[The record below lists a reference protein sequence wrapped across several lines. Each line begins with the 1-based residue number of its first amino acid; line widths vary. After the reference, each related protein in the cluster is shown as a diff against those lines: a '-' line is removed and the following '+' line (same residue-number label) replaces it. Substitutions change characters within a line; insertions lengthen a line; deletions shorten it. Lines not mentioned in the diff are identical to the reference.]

1 MRQSCRWVGEISPP
15 LHLHSKQSLL
25 CIKYSLWQRQHR
37 NHTLAVTL
45 TRLVNLYRGAIG
57 QLVQQSDKIGL
68 KIWRRQNLYVET
80 GKKCHMVIYFLIC
93 LALKNN
99 PPTVWTLFWHTK
111 TTQTTQKTTKSLL
124 RRPLTR
130 LSKTQLHKAN
140 VRPHSCHYQTTVPSF
155 SLLWRPATEHTP
167 NCVTASQLARELTA
181 TPHAERICLKTHPW
195 VPARHL

>member
-45 TRLVNLYRGAIG
+45 TCLVNLYRGAIG

-80 GKKCHMVIYFLIC
+80 EKKCHMVICSFNLSGSVNFI
-93 LALKNN
+93 LTHQDTSNN
-99 PPTVWTLFWHTK
+99 S
-111 TTQTTQKTTKSLL
+111 Q
-124 RRPLTR
+124 
-130 LSKTQLHKAN
+130 
-140 VRPHSCHYQTTVPSF
+140 
-155 SLLWRPATEHTP
+155 
-167 NCVTASQLARELTA
+167 NCQITAS
-181 TPHAERICLKTHPW
+181 TPLDTLIEDTTS
-195 VPARHL
+195 

>member
-45 TRLVNLYRGAIG
+45 TCLVNLYRGAIG

-80 GKKCHMVIYFLIC
+80 EKKMSHG
-93 LALKNN
+93 N
-99 PPTVWTLFWHTK
+99 LF
-111 TTQTTQKTTKSLL
+111 
-124 RRPLTR
+124 
-130 LSKTQLHKAN
+130 
-140 VRPHSCHYQTTVPSF
+140 F
-155 SLLWRPATEHTP
+155 
-167 NCVTASQLARELTA
+167 
-181 TPHAERICLKTHPW
+181 
-195 VPARHL
+195 

>member
-45 TRLVNLYRGAIG
+45 TCLVNLYRGAIG

-68 KIWRRQNLYVET
+68 KIWRRQNVYVET
-80 GKKCHMVIYFLIC
+80 EKKCHMVICFLIC
-93 LALKNN
+93 LA
-99 PPTVWTLFWHTK
+99 VWTLFWHTK
-111 TTQTTQKTTKSLL
+111 TPQTTHKTAKSLL

-155 SLLWRPATEHTP
+155 FLLWRPATEHTP

-181 TPHAERICLKTHPW
+181 TPHAEQIC
-195 VPARHL
+195 